1 MSAQITLTRRREL
14 ALLATLAAIQ
24 FTHIVDF
31 MIMMPLAPQLMRLW
45 GIGPQAFG
53 LLLSAY
59 TFGAAVSGLCEVLVV
74 GRYDRAQAM
83 LFVCAPSPPR
93 FAASRPA
100 TRRCSARASWPAHS
114 AASPAR

>member
-59 TFGAAVSGLCEVLVV
+59 TFAAAVSGLCAVLVV
-74 GRYDRAQAM
+74 DRYDRRQAL
-83 LFVCAPSPPR
+83 LFVYAG
-93 FAASRPA
+93 FAVA
-100 TRRCSARASWPAHS
+100 TALCGIAHV
-114 AASPAR
+114 A

>member
-59 TFGAAVSGLCEVLVV
+59 TFAAAVSGLCAVLVV
-74 GRYDRAQAM
+74 DRYDRRQAL
-83 LFVCAPSPPR
+83 LFVYAGFAVATALCGIAPGYE
-93 FAASRPA
+93 A
-100 TRRCSARASWPAHS
+100 
-114 AASPAR
+114 